1 MTWVLEKKYPTYMNI
16 AILAI
21 NLQNALG
28 GAGRRRDASLLM
40 HVHGVTCIAR

>member
-1 MTWVLEKKYPTYMNI
+1 MDVINSI

-28 GAGRRRDASLLM
+28 GAGRRRDASLLI
-40 HVHGVTCIAR
+40 HG